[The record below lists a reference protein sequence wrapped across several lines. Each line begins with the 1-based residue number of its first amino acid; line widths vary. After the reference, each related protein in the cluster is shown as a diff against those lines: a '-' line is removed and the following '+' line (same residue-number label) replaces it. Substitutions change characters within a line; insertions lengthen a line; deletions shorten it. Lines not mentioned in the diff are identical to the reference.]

1 MAEDRATGVKSG
13 PRADARLRRDLARAL
28 EDANVPVL
36 VAMLAHLTT
45 DRRWLAAPYESD
57 HDAVLRD
64 DPTGGL
70 APEHVSEVR
79 TAALQVLVDRR
90 ENGQDWS
97 GLHEHLDPGVF
108 ADVMSACVGEPV
120 PAEYEPMVREE
131 IGLSGRAVNWRV
143 TPPPSAVNA
152 FHVLIV
158 GAGLSGLCA
167 AIQLSQLGVPYTI
180 LEKNPCVGG
189 TWYENSY
196 PGCRVDVSNHFYSY
210 SFEPNPGWSNHYS
223 ERDELF
229 AYFTDCA
236 TKYDVLPHVRFN
248 HEVVAAHF
256 DAKWKRWIVDVSP
269 PEGPD
274 SRFQANVLITAV
286 GQLNRPLMPAFEG
299 LDDFEG
305 PVFHSA
311 TWRHDVELAGKSVA
325 VVGTGASA
333 MQFAPAVASVADKT
347 SIFQRSP
354 LWTVPNPLYQRK
366 VSDETKWL
374 LTHVPAYAGWYR
386 FALLWKLCDGLWPAL
401 QVDPEWS
408 GNGRSI
414 NEFNER
420 VRLRLTAY
428 IEQKLAGRPDLI
440 AKAVPQYPPYSKRI
454 IVDNNW
460 FEMLKTPSVSLV
472 TDTISSVTSDAIVTA
487 DGTRH
492 PVDVI
497 ICGTGFAGTKLLW
510 PIEITGKSG
519 EKLDAVWKG
528 DDARAYLGMAMP
540 GFPNLFFLYG
550 PNTNLG
556 HGGSIIF
563 HAECQARYIS
573 QCVREL
579 LEGGYGAM
587 ECRGDVFAEYQN
599 RLDTALN
606 GMIWSQVEVGS
617 WYRNSSRRVVTNSPW
632 RLVDYWGMTRELNT
646 ADWTFEAPR

>member
-1 MAEDRATGVKSG
+1 MVEDHAPGIESRV
-13 PRADARLRRDLARAL
+13 RVDARLLRDLARAL

-36 VAMLAHLTT
+36 AALLGHLTA
-45 DRRWLAAPYESD
+45 DRRWLEAPYKFD
-57 HDAVLRD
+57 RDAVLRD

-70 APEHVSEVR
+70 APEHVSEIR
-79 TAALQVLVDRR
+79 AAALQLLIDRR

-97 GLHEHLDPGVF
+97 GRHEHLDPGMF
-108 ADVMSACVGEPV
+108 ADVMSTCVAEPV
-120 PAEYEPMVREE
+120 PREYERMVREE
-131 IGLSGRAVNWRV
+131 IGMSDRAVNWRV
-143 TPPPSAVNA
+143 TPHPSTRNA

-167 AIQLSQLGVPYTI
+167 AIQLRRLGVPYTI

-196 PGCRVDVSNHFYSY
+196 PGCRVDVPNHFYSY
-210 SFEPNPGWSNHYS
+210 SFEPNPSWSSHYS

-229 AYFTDCA
+229 AYFTACA
-236 TKYDVLPHVRFN
+236 TKYDVLPNIRFN

-256 DAKWKRWIVDVSP
+256 DAERQRWIVDAST
-269 PEGPD
+269 PEGPN
-274 SRFQANVLITAV
+274 SRFEANVLITAV
-286 GQLNRPLMPAFEG
+286 GQLNRPLMPALEG
-299 LDDFEG
+299 LADFRG
-305 PVFHSA
+305 SVFHSA
-311 TWRHDVELAGKSVA
+311 SWRHDVELSGKSVA

-333 MQFAPAVASVADKT
+333 MQFAPAVASVADRT
-347 SIFQRSP
+347 TIFQRSP
-354 LWTVPNPLYQRK
+354 QWTVPNPLYHRK

-374 LTHVPAYAGWYR
+374 LTHVPVYAGWYR
-386 FALLWKLCDGLWPAL
+386 FALLWKLCDGLWPGL
-401 QVDPEWS
+401 HIDPAWS

-414 NEFNER
+414 NEINER

-428 IEQKLAGRPDLI
+428 IEGKLSGRPDLV
-440 AKAVPQYPPYSKRI
+440 AKSVPQYPPYSKRI

-460 FEMLKTPSVSLV
+460 FEMLKRPSVSLV
-472 TDTISSVTSDAIVTA
+472 TDPISHVTSDEIVTV
-487 DGTRH
+487 DGTHH
-492 PVDVI
+492 PLDVI
-497 ICGTGFAGTKLLW
+497 ICGTGFAATKLLW
-510 PIEITGKSG
+510 PIEITGNSG

-573 QCVREL
+573 QCVRGL
-579 LEGGYGAM
+579 LEGGYGTM
-587 ECRGDVFAEYQN
+587 ECRSDVFADYQN

-606 GMIWSQVEVGS
+606 GMIWSQAEVGS
-617 WYRNSSRRVVTNSPW
+617 WYRNSRRRVVANSPW
-632 RLVDYWGMTRELNT
+632 RLVDYWDMTRELDV